1 MILKS
6 KNFWANIGKFIILG
20 KFIITY
26 FFLYYFLLINIMKTI
41 LDKCEFGN
49 LTLNSRIIRTGL
61 WESQQ
66 NDLNAIYDRY
76 ERIASSGVGLITS
89 ELYSIYP
96 KDKFS
101 EYSFKMASP
110 NFMPMARKVAEIC
123 HSYGVPILGQ
133 VEFIKFNRG
142 IDLDIS
148 VNDLTVEDIRKIQ
161 ADIISAAQQL
171 QFAGFDGI
179 QLSAGNNFYLSKFIN
194 PYYNQ
199 REDDYGGNVFNR
211 MRLLL
216 ELVKVM
222 KDNLD
227 LHVSCKINAFD
238 GRKDGFDSTESLE
251 TCGLLEK
258 VGVDSLQISMPLSP
272 LYFTNKVSEEDKI
285 IDYTNKLIDSVDV
298 PVIVGGGFSDMTHMN
313 ELLSSTNME
322 LMSMYRPFVAEGDF
336 LKNWKSKGEGKSRC
350 LKCNNCYRTKTS
362 TCYHY

>member
-1 MILKS
+1 
-6 KNFWANIGKFIILG
+6 
-20 KFIITY
+20 
-26 FFLYYFLLINIMKTI
+26 MKTI
-41 LDKCEFGN
+41 FDKCKFGN

-66 NDLNAIYDRY
+66 NDLNAVYDRY
-76 ERIASSGVGLITS
+76 EKIASSGVGLITS

-101 EYSFKMASP
+101 EHSFKMNSL

-123 HSYGVPILGQ
+123 HSYDVAILGQ

-161 ADIISAAQQL
+161 ADLISAAQQL

-179 QLSAGNNFYLSKFIN
+179 QLSVGNNFYLSKFIN

-227 LHVSCKINAFD
+227 LHVSCKINTFD
-238 GRKDGFDSTESLE
+238 DRKNGFDTTESLE
-251 TCGLLEK
+251 ACRLLEK
-258 VGVDSLQISMPLSP
+258 VGADSFQLTKPLSP
-272 LYFTNKVSEEDKI
+272 LYFTNNVSGECEL
-285 IDYTNKLIDSVDV
+285 IDYTVELIDSVDI
-298 PVIVGGGFSDMTHMN
+298 PVIVGGGFNDMIHMN
-313 ELLSSTNME
+313 ELLNNTNIE
-322 LMSMYRPFVAEGDF
+322 FMSMYRPFVAQSDF
-336 LKNWKSKGEGKSRC
+336 LRNWKFNDEGKSRC

>member
-1 MILKS
+1 MKS
-6 KNFWANIGKFIILG
+6 IF
-20 KFIITY
+20 
-26 FFLYYFLLINIMKTI
+26 
-41 LDKCEFGN
+41 DKCKFGD
-49 LTLNSRIIRTGL
+49 LILNSRIIRTGL

-66 NDLNAIYDRY
+66 DDLNAIYDRY
-76 ERIASSGVGLITS
+76 EKIASSGVGLITS

-96 KDKFS
+96 NDKFS
-101 EYSFKMASP
+101 EHSFKMSNR
-110 NFMPMARKVAEIC
+110 NFMTVARKLAEIC
-123 HSYGVPILGQ
+123 HSYGVAILGQ

-179 QLSAGNNFYLSKFIN
+179 QLSIGNNFYLSKFIN

-199 REDDYGGNVFNR
+199 REDNYGGNLFNR
-211 MRLLL
+211 SRLVL

-227 LHVSCKINAFD
+227 LHISCKINTFD
-238 GRKDGFDSTESLE
+238 ERKNGFNSTESFKA
-251 TCGLLEK
+251 CKLLEK
-258 VGVDSLQISMPLSP
+258 VGVDSLQLTRPLSP
-272 LYFTNKVSEEDKI
+272 LYFTNKVSGEDEL
-285 IDYTNKLIDSVDV
+285 IDYTSKLIDSVDI
-298 PVIVGGGFSDMTHMN
+298 PVIVGGGFNDMIHMN
-313 ELLSSTNME
+313 ELLNSTNIE
-322 LMSMYRPFVAEGDF
+322 FMSMYRPFVAKEDF
-336 LKNWKSKGEGKSRC
+336 LNNWKINSEGKSKC